1 MKESEKKKHES
12 KARKVVSKT
21 KTHTGMSFGEC
32 KCGEV
37 FKLKRKTK
45 HKKKTLK
52 NVICSKCGTPKKK
65 EKVKKSRPK
74 TKK

>member
-1 MKESEKKKHES
+1 MKETQKKRDE
-12 KARKVVSKT
+12 RKQRSASPKT

-52 NVICSKCGTPKKK
+52 NVICPKCGTPKKK
-65 EKVKKSRPK
+65 EVENADKSV
-74 TKK
+74 

>member
-1 MKESEKKKHES
+1 MKENQKRKDEKRQRTASPKE
-12 KARKVVSKT
+12 
-21 KTHTGMSFGEC
+21 KTHQGMSFGEC

-52 NVICSKCGTPKKK
+52 NVICSKCGTPKK
-65 EKVKKSRPK
+65 EVKKNVNKSV
-74 TKK
+74 